1 MKFEQWM
8 QQNRPAIQPN
18 TFAWY
23 LAEEVWQA
31 RGKIIAEIHRKMNDP
46 RAAGAIEEV
55 GHIHD

>member
-23 LAEEVWQA
+23 LAEEVWIA
-31 RGKIIAEIHRKMNDP
+31 RGKEFLAVARAANSP
-46 RAAGAIEEV
+46 RVAGAIEV
-55 GHIHD
+55 GEIHD